1 MPGVVGDSELAES
14 NSITICL
21 GPISCHRQALALHR
35 KSSDSRFAIDAN
47 NSPQSIFFDLKEN
60 FEFGPEQMIDLPKNK
75 AFDMD
80 E

>member
-47 NSPQSIFFDLKEN
+47 NSYKGRETLDDVLTEAYKKVLDQESKED
-60 FEFGPEQMIDLPKNK
+60 QI
-75 AFDMD
+75 
-80 E
+80 